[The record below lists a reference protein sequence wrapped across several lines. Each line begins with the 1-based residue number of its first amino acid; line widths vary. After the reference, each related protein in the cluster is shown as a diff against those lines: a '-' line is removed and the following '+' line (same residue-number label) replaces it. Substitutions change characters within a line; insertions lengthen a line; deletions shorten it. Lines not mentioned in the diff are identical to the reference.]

1 MKNWRKY
8 TIGIS
13 CLASAGAYAQPDQDL
28 RALFEDVCAVE
39 FAADISSNAQE
50 GVVPLYAL
58 ADVAKSQ
65 PQASDSRPRLAL
77 MPIAGR
83 SSRGGDGGS
92 LGSGSATGGSA
103 GGNGGSAGGDG
114 GSSGRGS
121 AAGDGGSIGRA
132 FIDANG
138 GLQIAPPRAQAAM
151 GTLLGGTGAMADFS
165 ATGSPGSAL
174 GTVAGGSS
182 SATNSSTSSSVSS
195 STASV
200 TASTVGAT
208 VSASVAASTAA
219 TAASVVAATA
229 ASTQQTSVPPSGV
242 LDVSP
247 YR

>member
-1 MKNWRKY
+1 MKNWQKY

-58 ADVAKSQ
+58 ADIAKSQ
-65 PQASDSRPRLAL
+65 PQASPNRPKLAL
-77 MPIAGR
+77 VPTMRG
-83 SSRGGDGGS
+83 SSRATPMGDSASSGGDSGADGMAPERGGD
-92 LGSGSATGGSA
+92 SGSAGRGADGGSA
-103 GGNGGSAGGDG
+103 P
-114 GSSGRGS
+114 
-121 AAGDGGSIGRA
+121 
-132 FIDANG
+132 
-138 GLQIAPPRAQAAM
+138 QVAPPRAQAAM

-182 SATNSSTSSSVSS
+182 SATNSSTSSSVAS
-195 STASV
+195 STASA

-208 VSASVAASTAA
+208 VTAAVAASTAS

-229 ASTQQTSVPPSGV
+229 ASTQQTSVPPSGAP
-242 LDVSP
+242 DVSP

>member
-1 MKNWRKY
+1 MKNWQKY

-65 PQASDSRPRLAL
+65 PMARRAMPKLAL
-77 MPIAGR
+77 VPPTEGAVRAQGGRAGVM
-83 SSRGGDGGS
+83 S
-92 LGSGSATGGSA
+92 
-103 GGNGGSAGGDG
+103 SAGGDG
-114 GSSGRGS
+114 GSSGIAGS
-121 AAGDGGSIGRA
+121 GGNGGDGGADGGRA
-132 FIDANG
+132 G
-138 GLQIAPPRAQAAM
+138 GDGGVGVQAPPPRAPAAM

-165 ATGSPGSAL
+165 ATGTPGSAL

-182 SATNSSTSSSVSS
+182 SATNSSTSSSVAS
-195 STASV
+195 STASA
-200 TASTVGAT
+200 TASSVGAT

-229 ASTQQTSVPPSGV
+229 ASTQQTSVPPSGAPN
-242 LDVSP
+242 VSP